1 MDAGTISLINF
12 SKKFFEGRDINWI
25 GSVGFISINNCVVR
39 ISYINHFGP
48 NGFFVEVDNKTTGS
62 ANTYVFMFY
71 EFLTFP
77 EGTKHS
83 SPQWKGNNLSWE
95 VEPLNKIYMIDKI
108 FEFINLYI

>member
-1 MDAGTISLINF
+1 
-12 SKKFFEGRDINWI
+12 
-25 GSVGFISINNCVVR
+25 
-39 ISYINHFGP
+39 
-48 NGFFVEVDNKTTGS
+48 
-62 ANTYVFMFY
+62 MFY